1 MHPQSFSIGDV
12 LLVPAVDS
20 GLPSD
25 GRPRLQSL
33 LPRQLSPR
41 SPRQLALETW
51 SDAREGGPCPP
62 RASVLAGGNHQ
73 RDASLSFPLDPS
85 FSIKHHQASP
95 VLKTKP
101 KRMPFTLSSRH
112 LLSSPLK
119 AVVSVRDL
127 GFPQPT
133 QSAPWKEA
141 SSSRQ
146 APGCQRPER
155 EHFVGDARLWVTFW
169 FFSRVVGG
177 SYVVLSAGLKT

>member
-73 RDASLSFPLDPS
+73 RDASFSFPLDRSLIAQIMES
-85 FSIKHHQASP
+85 FSKQGNLSFRGRPQEGTILPGPGQASSAAPQRHQVQASP
-95 VLKTKP
+95 AGKEGADPPCGNSLG
-101 KRMPFTLSSRH
+101 
-112 LLSSPLK
+112 LL
-119 AVVSVRDL
+119 L
-127 GFPQPT
+127 GIC
-133 QSAPWKEA
+133 PWT
-141 SSSRQ
+141 
-146 APGCQRPER
+146 C
-155 EHFVGDARLWVTFW
+155 H
-169 FFSRVVGG
+169 
-177 SYVVLSAGLKT
+177 